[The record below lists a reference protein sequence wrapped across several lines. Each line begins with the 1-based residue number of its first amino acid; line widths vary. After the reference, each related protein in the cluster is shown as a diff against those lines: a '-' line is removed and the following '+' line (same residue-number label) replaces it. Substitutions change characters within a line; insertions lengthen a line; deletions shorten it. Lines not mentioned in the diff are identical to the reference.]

1 MDLKL
6 LKNFLMV
13 AKTGNMTRASA
24 MLFITQSALSK
35 QMKELESE
43 FGCTFFERIGG
54 GMKLTEEGLLLRNRA
69 EDIVSL
75 VDKTKQEFRDIE
87 DIIGGD
93 VHIGALE
100 TCHIDIFARELLAFR
115 RKYPGLRCHVTSGM
129 TEQVTEKMDGGLLD
143 FVIISGLPDTDK
155 YNYIRYP
162 ADDIWGMVVRW
173 DHQLAAMDKITI
185 DDLLPHN
192 IIISTQGLSEEIS
205 GWCGDQASELKVTD
219 TVNLAYNGSRFVRE
233 NIAVMLTYKGLV
245 DTSPENGLVWIPLY
259 PELSTPTYL
268 IWRKFQVFTPIV
280 ERFLEH
286 LVTSFKK
293 LSPDSSDND

>member
-35 QMKELESE
+35 QMKELEAE

-54 GMKLTEEGLLLRNRA
+54 GMKLTEEGLLLRKRA

-93 VHIGALE
+93 VHIGAPE

-115 RKYPGLRCHVTSGM
+115 RKYPGLRCHVISGM

-162 ADDIWGMVVRW
+162 ADDIWGMVVRR
-173 DHQLAAMDKITI
+173 DHLLAAMDKITI

-205 GWCGDQASELKVTD
+205 GWCGDRANELKVTD

-245 DTSPENGLVWIPLY
+245 DTSPGNGLVWIPLY

-268 IWRKFQVFTPIV
+268 IWQKFQVFTPIV
-280 ERFLEH
+280 EKFLEH
-286 LVTSFKK
+286 LIWAFKK
-293 LSPDSSDND
+293 LNQVIPNND

>member
-54 GMKLTEEGLLLRNRA
+54 GMKLTEEGLLL
-69 EDIVSL
+69 
-75 VDKTKQEFRDIE
+75 Q
-87 DIIGGD
+87 
-93 VHIGALE
+93 
-100 TCHIDIFARELLAFR
+100 LLAFR

-162 ADDIWGMVVRW
+162 ADDIWGMVVRR

-185 DDLLPHN
+185 DDLLPYN

-286 LVTSFKK
+286 LVTAFKK

>member
-43 FGCTFFERIGG
+43 FGCTFFERIGS

-115 RKYPGLRCHVTSGM
+115 RKYPGLRCHVISGM

-162 ADDIWGMVVRW
+162 ADDIWGMVVRR

-280 ERFLEH
+280 EKFLEH
-286 LVTSFKK
+286 LIRAFKN
-293 LSPDSSDND
+293 LNQVIPNND

>member
-43 FGCTFFERIGG
+43 FGCTFFERIGS

-115 RKYPGLRCHVTSGM
+115 RKYPGLRCHVISGM

-162 ADDIWGMVVRW
+162 ADDIWGMVVRR

-205 GWCGDQASELKVTD
+205 GWCGDRANELKVTD

-245 DTSPENGLVWIPLY
+245 DTSPGNGLVWLPLY

-280 ERFLEH
+280 EKFLEH

>member
-1 MDLKL
+1 M
-6 LKNFLMV
+6 
-13 AKTGNMTRASA
+13 
-24 MLFITQSALSK
+24 
-35 QMKELESE
+35 
-43 FGCTFFERIGG
+43 
-54 GMKLTEEGLLLRNRA
+54 
-69 EDIVSL
+69 
-75 VDKTKQEFRDIE
+75 DKTKQEFRDIE

-93 VHIGALE
+93 VHIGAPE

-162 ADDIWGMVVRW
+162 ADDIWGMVVRR

-280 ERFLEH
+280 EKFLEH
-286 LVTSFKK
+286 LVTAFKK

>member
-93 VHIGALE
+93 VHIGAPE
-100 TCHIDIFARELLAFR
+100 TCHIDIFAQELLAFR
-115 RKYPGLRCHVTSGM
+115 RKYPGLRCHVISGM

-162 ADDIWGMVVRW
+162 ADDIWGMVVRR
-173 DHQLAAMDKITI
+173 DHPLAAMDKITI

-286 LVTSFKK
+286 LVTAFKK

>member
-35 QMKELESE
+35 QMKELEAE

-54 GMKLTEEGLLLRNRA
+54 GMKLTEEGLLLRKRA

-93 VHIGALE
+93 VHIGAPE
-100 TCHIDIFARELLAFR
+100 TCHIDIFARELLAIR
-115 RKYPGLRCHVTSGM
+115 RKYPGLRCHVISGM

-143 FVIISGLPDTDK
+143 FVIISGLPDTDR

-162 ADDIWGMVVRW
+162 ADDIWGMVVRR
-173 DHQLAAMDKITI
+173 DHPLAAMNKITI

-205 GWCGDQASELKVTD
+205 GWCGDRANELKVTD

-245 DTSPENGLVWIPLY
+245 DTSPGNGLVWIPLY
-259 PELSTPTYL
+259 PELSTPIYL

-280 ERFLEH
+280 EKFLEH
-286 LVTSFKK
+286 LIRAFKN
-293 LSPDSSDND
+293 LNQIIPNN

>member
-13 AKTGNMTRASA
+13 AKTGNITRASA

-115 RKYPGLRCHVTSGM
+115 RKYPGLRCHVISGM

-162 ADDIWGMVVRW
+162 ADDIWGMVVRR

-280 ERFLEH
+280 EKFLEH

-293 LSPDSSDND
+293 LNPDSPDND

>member
-13 AKTGNMTRASA
+13 ARTGNMTRAA
-24 MLFITQSALSK
+24 DMLFITQSALSK
-35 QMKELESE
+35 QMKELEKE
-43 FGCTFFERIGG
+43 LGCSFFERTGG
-54 GMKLTEEGLLLRNRA
+54 GLKLTEQGLLLRKRA

-75 VDKTKQEFRDIE
+75 VDKTRHEFRDLE
-87 DIIGGD
+87 GIIGGD
-93 VHIGALE
+93 VHVGAPE

-115 RKYPGLRCHVTSGM
+115 RKYPGLRCHVISGM

-143 FVIISGLPDTDK
+143 FVIISGLPDTDR

-162 ADDIWGMVVRW
+162 ADDRWGTVVRR
-173 DHQLAAMDKITI
+173 DHPLAAMEKITI
-185 DDLLPHN
+185 DDLLPYN

-205 GWCGDQASELKVTD
+205 CWCGDRASKLKVTD

-245 DTSPENGLVWIPLY
+245 DTSEENGLVWIPLY
-259 PELSTPTYL
+259 PDLSTPTYL
-268 IWRKFQVFTPIV
+268 IWRKFQIFTPIV
-280 ERFLEH
+280 GKFLEH
-286 LVTSFKK
+286 LITVFKNS
-293 LSPDSSDND
+293 SPDSHDK